1 MAIMGLKE
9 TLSDF
14 HGSYESYSQ
23 IDFQI
28 KETGKYYHGMKHGTW
43 TNYYPGGVVPTIV
56 SQYRYGRLHGVFKQY
71 DRYGRIVYEMHYKHG
86 LKDGPFYA
94 FNENGQL
101 ISKKMFKNGTELG
114 TKNEEGFSPY

>member
-1 MAIMGLKE
+1 
-9 TLSDF
+9 
-14 HGSYESYSQ
+14 
-23 IDFQI
+23 
-28 KETGKYYHGMKHGTW
+28 MKHGTW

-71 DRYGRIVYEMHYKHG
+71 DRYGRIVYEIHYKHG

-101 ISKKMFKNGTELG
+101 ISKKLFKNGTEVG
-114 TKNEEGFSPY
+114 SQTQEGFSPY

>member
-1 MAIMGLKE
+1 L
-9 TLSDF
+9 
-14 HGSYESYSQ
+14 
-23 IDFQI
+23 DFQI
-28 KETGKYYHGMKHGTW
+28 KETGEYFHGMKHGTW

-71 DRYGRIVYEMHYKHG
+71 DRYGRIVYEIHYKHG

-101 ISKKMFKNGTELG
+101 ISKKLFKKGAEVGAQTQ
-114 TKNEEGFSPY
+114 EGFSPY